1 MNRAKFFDAIRPAM
15 GPMERET
22 VAGIE
27 ALLDAGK
34 HLPLHLMANVLA
46 NVRRETGGWMAPI
59 KETVMPNHKNKNP
72 SDKEVMRRL
81 DRAFAARKLPGV
93 KSPYWRDGEFGRGQI
108 QLTHASNRAKFGI
121 SNRDDLLNLDVSA
134 QVAVTGMRMGLFT
147 GRKLGDYDFPRA
159 LANPPD
165 TNPRR
170 IVNGRDGSDAEVA
183 ASHHMF
189 AAALYDAGWGAEAPA
204 PPPVDYVRLTP
215 APTPPTPPVGFWA
228 WLVALFGGRK

>member
-59 KETVMPNHKNKNP
+59 KETVMPWHKDKNP
-72 SDKEVMRRL
+72 TDAEVIRRL

-147 GRKLGDYDFPRA
+147 GRKMGDYDFPRA

-189 AAALYDAGWGAEAPA
+189 AAALVAGGYDAEAPVQ
-204 PPPVDYVRLTP
+204 PVADYVQATP
-215 APTPPTPPVGFWA
+215 AKPEPSRWA
-228 WLVALFGGRK
+228 SLWAALATLFAGKP